1 MTIRVLLADDEAL
14 VRAGLRLVLRPEAD
28 IELVGEAADGAAA
41 VEQAARLAP
50 DVVVM
55 DVRMP
60 GVDGLEATRRIL
72 AEAPGARILLLTT
85 FGEDRDVYAALRAG
99 ASGFLLKDSAPEDL
113 VHAIRVVARGD
124 ALLGPAT
131 TRQMVEAFVRGP
143 APRAQPGQV
152 PLAARE
158 REVIALVAAGRTNAE
173 IAAELDLSESTVKTH
188 LARAQRK
195 LGARDRVGVVIWAY
209 ESGLTDQPQNAVSS
223 RARPTGSS

>member
-14 VRAGLRLVLRPEAD
+14 VRAGFELVLRPEAD

-41 VEQAARLAP
+41 IDEARRLSP

-72 AEAPGARILLLTT
+72 AEAPGVRILILTT

-99 ASGFLLKDSAPEDL
+99 ASGFLLKDSTPEDL

-131 TRQMVEAFVRGP
+131 TRRMVEAIVRGP
-143 APRAQPGQV
+143 APLPAAV
-152 PLAARE
+152 PARLAARE
-158 REVIALVAAGRTNAE
+158 QQVIELVAAGRSNAE
-173 IAAELDLSESTVKTH
+173 IAAALDVSESTVKTH
-188 LARAQRK
+188 LARAQQK
-195 LGARDRVGVVIWAY
+195 LGVRDRVGVVIWAY
-209 ESGLTDQPQNAVSS
+209 ETGLVSGA
-223 RARPTGSS
+223 G

>member
-14 VRAGLRLVLRPEAD
+14 IRAGFELVLRPEPD

-41 VEQAARLAP
+41 VEAARRLAP

-60 GVDGLEATRRIL
+60 RVDGLEATRRIS
-72 AEAPGARILLLTT
+72 AEAPGARILILTT
-85 FGEDRDVYAALRAG
+85 FGEDRDVYAALHAG
-99 ASGFLLKDSAPEDL
+99 ASGFLLKDSTPEDL

-131 TRQMVEAFVRGP
+131 TRRMVEAFVRGP
-143 APRAQPGQV
+143 APQPPAV
-152 PLAARE
+152 APARLAARE
-158 REVIALVAAGRTNAE
+158 REVIELVAAGRTNAE
-173 IAAELDLSESTVKTH
+173 IAATLEVSESTVKTH

-195 LGARDRVGVVIWAY
+195 LGVRDRVGVVIWAY
-209 ESGLTDQPQNAVSS
+209 ETGLVSAAS
-223 RARPTGSS
+223 